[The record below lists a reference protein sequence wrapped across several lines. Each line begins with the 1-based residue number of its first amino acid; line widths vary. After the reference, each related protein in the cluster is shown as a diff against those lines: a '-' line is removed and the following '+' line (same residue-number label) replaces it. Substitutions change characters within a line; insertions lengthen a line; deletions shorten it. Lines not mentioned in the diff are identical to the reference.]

1 MNPSA
6 SAKSSKFTFDT
17 EFRDGGVVVSEAAR
31 ARQKKTITN
40 EEIEAMCARAQ
51 QEGTQAGQVRAA
63 ETINQTLAALV
74 ISIRAA
80 LDQSHAVIEEVR
92 AEATE
97 LAFAAARKIAP
108 AALAVLPAG
117 DVEAA
122 LRSAMHQA
130 IGEPR
135 LTLRAAPDVV
145 AVLESHITDIAHEE
159 GYEGRVMIAADATIR
174 GADCRIEWR
183 GGGSERSEAAIEAAL
198 DALIQRRFSSSSSR
212 SDALKG

>member
-17 EFRDGGVVVSEAAR
+17 EFRDGGVAVSEAAR

-135 LTLRAAPDVV
+135 LTP
-145 AVLESHITDIAHEE
+145 S
-159 GYEGRVMIAADATIR
+159 
-174 GADCRIEWR
+174 
-183 GGGSERSEAAIEAAL
+183 
-198 DALIQRRFSSSSSR
+198 FP
-212 SDALKG
+212 